1 MSILLL
7 FSKLVYRNN
16 DTYTSLSL
24 ALLILLVYNPF
35 LINNLGLQLSFGG
48 VLGIVLL
55 NKNVSEL
62 LKIKK
67 FKDVISISISVQLF
81 ILPIVLSQSNIFNP
95 YFLIS
100 NLLLSIIVGPIVILG
115 FIYITWWCD
124 EKDRNKFKSV
134 IQSDNSKIEKT
145 EKIENYNIDDIF
157 KNKKE
162 LKSNVI
168 TQDIA
173 KEETSMIEYKEENIF
188 KKIINKIL
196 SFFTNKKER
205 S

>member
-1 MSILLL
+1 MIEAKYSEAAVEVIDIL
-7 FSKLVYRNN
+7 N
-16 DTYTSLSL
+16 YTDKEDVKKIPQSFIKFLSEI
-24 ALLILLVYNPF
+24 A
-35 LINNLGLQLSFGG
+35 
-48 VLGIVLL
+48 
-55 NKNVSEL
+55 NKNY
-62 LKIKK
+62 KA
-67 FKDVISISISVQLF
+67 
-81 ILPIVLSQSNIFNP
+81 NFNH
-95 YFLIS
+95 
-100 NLLLSIIVGPIVILG
+100 NGPISGLNLRKQTRELLG

-124 EKDRNKFKSV
+124 EKDRKKFKSV

>member
-1 MSILLL
+1 MIEAKYSEAAVEVLDIL
-7 FSKLVYRNN
+7 N
-16 DTYTSLSL
+16 YTDKEDVKKIPQSFIKFLSEI
-24 ALLILLVYNPF
+24 A
-35 LINNLGLQLSFGG
+35 
-48 VLGIVLL
+48 
-55 NKNVSEL
+55 NKNY
-62 LKIKK
+62 KA
-67 FKDVISISISVQLF
+67 
-81 ILPIVLSQSNIFNP
+81 NFNH
-95 YFLIS
+95 
-100 NLLLSIIVGPIVILG
+100 NGPISGLNLRKQTRELLG

-145 EKIENYNIDDIF
+145 EKMENYNIDDIF

-196 SFFTNKKER
+196 SFFTNKKKR

>member
-1 MSILLL
+1 MIEAKYSEAAVEVLDIL
-7 FSKLVYRNN
+7 N
-16 DTYTSLSL
+16 YTDKEDVKKIPQSFIKFLSEI
-24 ALLILLVYNPF
+24 A
-35 LINNLGLQLSFGG
+35 
-48 VLGIVLL
+48 
-55 NKNVSEL
+55 NKNY
-62 LKIKK
+62 KA
-67 FKDVISISISVQLF
+67 
-81 ILPIVLSQSNIFNP
+81 NFNH
-95 YFLIS
+95 
-100 NLLLSIIVGPIVILG
+100 NGPISGLNLRKQTRELLG

-145 EKIENYNIDDIF
+145 EKSENYNIDDIF